1 MDSLI
6 NIIFS
11 QVNIT
16 LTIFLILLV
25 VYWLLTMISGIDFEL
40 DVEIDV
46 DVDTGVDVDGGGT
59 EFQDIS
65 NAEIHKDEVVGKRIQ
80 PLKWW
85 QIFLIYFNFVGLP
98 FMFTLT
104 CFVFIWWFSTVLLT
118 AVTVSYENVFGFG
131 ILIVTFFASLI
142 LTKIFTT
149 PFKGFFKHLNKDG
162 DKANDFIGRQG
173 ILLSSISGNK
183 MGNAEVHINGD
194 SMSIYVKS
202 LNGDALNYQDR
213 ILIIKQ
219 SADKN
224 YFLVQSYND

>member
-1 MDSLI
+1 LDSLV

-11 QVNIT
+11 QVNLT
-16 LTIFLILLV
+16 LSIFLILLV

-46 DVDTGVDVDGGGT
+46 DVDSGLDLEGNNI
-59 EFQDIS
+59 EFQDVS
-65 NAEIHKDEVVGKRIQ
+65 NAEIHKDDVVGKRIQ

-104 CFVFIWWFSTVLLT
+104 CFVFIWWFSTVLATALT
-118 AVTVSYENVFGFG
+118 ASYANVFGFG
-131 ILIVTFFASLI
+131 ILIVTFFTSLVF
-142 LTKIFTT
+142 TKIFTT

-162 DKANDFIGRQG
+162 DKAIDFIGRQG
-173 ILLSSISGNK
+173 VLLSSISGNK
-183 MGNAEVHINGD
+183 MGNAEVYVNGD
-194 SMSIYVKS
+194 PMSIYVKS
-202 LNGDALNYQDR
+202 LSGEALNYHDK

-224 YFLVQSYND
+224 YFLVQIYND